1 MQKGSTVHPNK
12 SPREYR
18 KRSPHQ
24 ITTPQRCQKKLI
36 YDRNLS
42 SSRTSTK
49 KNQSKR
55 SNSKILYNIVRDKHN
70 SCSRSNSRSKSRR
83 QVGEPHLEN
92 GDTKIEDVNFENQ
105 QLKKMLKGMF
115 QVYKKSKLENFE
127 VVTPKNNDE
136 SNEEKDIA
144 IGRSSSQKIAESK
157 YKQSKCQCHK
167 KGYSKVQK
175 LQKKRTDDLG
185 EQDSICFGTF
195 GAKEDQDLDILSQ
208 LNAFDSS
215 NKD

>member
-1 MQKGSTVHPNK
+1 
-12 SPREYR
+12 
-18 KRSPHQ
+18 
-24 ITTPQRCQKKLI
+24 
-36 YDRNLS
+36 
-42 SSRTSTK
+42 
-49 KNQSKR
+49 
-55 SNSKILYNIVRDKHN
+55 
-70 SCSRSNSRSKSRR
+70 
-83 QVGEPHLEN
+83 
-92 GDTKIEDVNFENQ
+92 
-105 QLKKMLKGMF
+105 MLKGMF

-185 EQDSICFGTF
+185 EQGSICFGTF

>member
-1 MQKGSTVHPNK
+1 M
-12 SPREYR
+12 
-18 KRSPHQ
+18 
-24 ITTPQRCQKKLI
+24 
-36 YDRNLS
+36 
-42 SSRTSTK
+42 
-49 KNQSKR
+49 
-55 SNSKILYNIVRDKHN
+55 
-70 SCSRSNSRSKSRR
+70 
-83 QVGEPHLEN
+83 EN

-175 LQKKRTDDLG
+175 L
-185 EQDSICFGTF
+185 
-195 GAKEDQDLDILSQ
+195 
-208 LNAFDSS
+208 
-215 NKD
+215 